1 MLVTVKGT
9 AVRTLTNPSGR
20 YQIAATS
27 PQDTLVFTLLG
38 WEERELG
45 IGGRGVV
52 DVVMEPSAIALQ
64 ELTVIGY
71 QTVARDRMT
80 AAVSVVDVDEI
91 RLTPT
96 ANPMQAL
103 LGRVAG
109 VRITSTGAPG
119 AGTTVRVRG
128 ISTLGNNNPLY
139 VIDGIPTTGPAVER
153 LNPEDIESIQVLRD
167 AASASIYG
175 SRASNGVIV
184 ITTRSAQSQGVSVTY
199 NSDLTFSTM

>member
-71 QTVARDRMT
+71 QAVARDRMT